1 MYTHSTIK
9 EKNYFTKDEIAL
21 AKQKN
26 ILEVAQRL
34 NFNLVKKGAYY
45 STKEHDSLIIFP
57 NTNSFCRYS
66 TNQSGDV
73 INFLMTFTY
82 VDFKTAINFLIN
94 EDIKPTKKI
103 EKNRK
108 TEEKKEKIILPE
120 KNENYKHLY
129 AYLSKT
135 RGIDTRIIDKFVKE
149 KLIYE
154 DVRRNVVFV
163 GYDEEK
169 NPAYA
174 ALRGTNTET
183 ETIFK
188 GEAENSNKEIG
199 FKYLND
205 SDTLFVFESPID
217 MMSMMSF
224 FNENRLQELSFLS
237 LSGLSSNSLDKLLQ
251 TKDFK
256 TIVFHLDNDKKG
268 REAFK
273 SLKLKYEQKYIVK
286 DNSCLYKDYKDVNE
300 FLVKEFKKNIKQ
312 KQNEKKQLKKTKS
325 KGMSI

>member
-1 MYTHSTIK
+1 MEYN
-9 EKNYFTKDEIAL
+9 EKKYFTKDEIAL

-26 ILEVAQRL
+26 ILEVSQRL

-57 NTNSFCRYS
+57 KTNSFCRYS

-73 INFLMTFTY
+73 INFVMTFTD
-82 VDFKTAINFLIN
+82 VDFKTAMNFLIN
-94 EDIKPTKKI
+94 EDIKPTRKI
-103 EKNRK
+103 EKKIGN
-108 TEEKKEKIILPE
+108 TEEKKEKIILP
-120 KNENYKHLY
+120 KKARNYKHLY

-154 DVRRNVVFV
+154 DVRRNVVFI

-174 ALRGTNTET
+174 ALRGTNTNT

-224 FNENRLQELSFLS
+224 FNENRLKELSFLS
-237 LSGLSSNSLDKLLQ
+237 LCGLSSNSLDKLLQ

-256 TIVFHLDNDKKG
+256 TIVFHLDNDKRG

-273 SLKLKYEQKYIVK
+273 SLKLKYEEKYIVK

-312 KQNEKKQLKKTKS
+312 KQLAKATKS
-325 KGMSI
+325 KVKLRGLSF

>member
-34 NFNLVKKGAYY
+34 NFNLVKKGSYY

-73 INFLMTFTY
+73 INFVMTFEG
-82 VDFKTAINFLIN
+82 VDFKTAMNFLIN

-103 EKNRK
+103 EKKVGNI
-108 TEEKKEKIILPE
+108 EEKKEKIILPE
-120 KNENYKHLY
+120 KARNYKHLY

-154 DVRRNVVFV
+154 DVRKNVVFV

-183 ETIFK
+183 IFK
-188 GEAENSNKEIG
+188 GEAENSNKDIG
-199 FKYLND
+199 FKYLNN

-237 LSGLSSNSLDKLLQ
+237 LSGLSSNSLNKLLQ

-256 TIVFHLDNDKKG
+256 TIVFHLDNDKRG

-273 SLKLKYEQKYIVK
+273 SLKLKYEGKYIVK
-286 DNSCLYKDYKDVNE
+286 DNSLRDR
-300 FLVKEFKKNIKQ
+300 
-312 KQNEKKQLKKTKS
+312 KS
-325 KGMSI
+325 VV